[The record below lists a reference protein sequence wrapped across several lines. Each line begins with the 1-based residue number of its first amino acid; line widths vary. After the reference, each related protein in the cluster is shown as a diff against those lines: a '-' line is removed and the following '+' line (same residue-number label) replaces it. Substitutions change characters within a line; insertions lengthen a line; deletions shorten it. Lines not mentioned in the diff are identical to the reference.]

1 MRQMLGTRSSL
12 SPVPGYRYRTHFEK
26 HQADRL
32 IALLARIELSTLQ
45 GNKL

>member
-12 SPVPGYRYRTHFEK
+12 KLGAHFWYRTHFEK

-32 IALLARIELSTLQ
+32 TALSARIELSTLQ